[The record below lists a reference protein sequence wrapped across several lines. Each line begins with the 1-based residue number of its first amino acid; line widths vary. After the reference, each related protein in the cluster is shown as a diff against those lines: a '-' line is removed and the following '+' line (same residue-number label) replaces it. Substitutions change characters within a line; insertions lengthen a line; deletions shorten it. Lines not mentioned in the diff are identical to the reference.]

1 MDYKSN
7 IHCEVCG
14 NKDVD
19 KFSLKYTRADFQV
32 TDCDVCGFSFIP
44 QFYRKQIPYE
54 NYRDDEVLKSVR
66 AGNNYIKFRRHKL
79 RIKLIKKFQKTGK
92 LYDVGVGWGH
102 FLHTAQVLG
111 FEASG
116 VEISELMHHY
126 ATTDLKLNVVHDDF
140 YNLEL
145 PENNWDVVTM
155 WDVLEHISEPQKAVK
170 KINKMLKKDGF
181 FVLQVPQIDSKVAK
195 KQKQNWSMMSIEHIN
210 YFSKKTIK
218 TLLEDNGFE
227 IVKIKSS
234 YELKLFL
241 KFTVL
246 PWLKR
251 KKTKKQDEKIT
262 ITNAERQNFFNKFTK
277 LPKFVIW
284 LGLLAHDIVYKFMS
298 AINYG
303 EEMIVVAQKK
313 NKDMKELKKT
323 VIFDFDGTLADTL
336 EVMLA
341 IFNRIAPEYKCKQVE
356 FSEKEK
362 YLGLS
367 IPELLKEV
375 NVSMLLLPRLAL
387 RMKNELTKELH
398 KVSAFPGIEESLHNL
413 KEIGYSLGVMSSNSV
428 KNINAFLKRN
438 SLFELFDFIHS
449 GKNIF
454 GKDKVISRILSKYK
468 IPKDSVVYVG
478 DEHRDI
484 EAVKKINIPIISVT
498 WGLNSKELLEKH
510 KPNLI
515 ISQVSELCKSVKE
528 IIPIY

>member
-1 MDYKSN
+1 
-7 IHCEVCG
+7 
-14 NKDVD
+14 
-19 KFSLKYTRADFQV
+19 
-32 TDCDVCGFSFIP
+32 
-44 QFYRKQIPYE
+44 
-54 NYRDDEVLKSVR
+54 
-66 AGNNYIKFRRHKL
+66 
-79 RIKLIKKFQKTGK
+79 
-92 LYDVGVGWGH
+92 
-102 FLHTAQVLG
+102 
-111 FEASG
+111 
-116 VEISELMHHY
+116 
-126 ATTDLKLNVVHDDF
+126 
-140 YNLEL
+140 
-145 PENNWDVVTM
+145 
-155 WDVLEHISEPQKAVK
+155 
-170 KINKMLKKDGF
+170 
-181 FVLQVPQIDSKVAK
+181 
-195 KQKQNWSMMSIEHIN
+195 
-210 YFSKKTIK
+210 
-218 TLLEDNGFE
+218 
-227 IVKIKSS
+227 
-234 YELKLFL
+234 
-241 KFTVL
+241 
-246 PWLKR
+246 
-251 KKTKKQDEKIT
+251 
-262 ITNAERQNFFNKFTK
+262 
-277 LPKFVIW
+277 
-284 LGLLAHDIVYKFMS
+284 
-298 AINYG
+298 
-303 EEMIVVAQKK
+303 
-313 NKDMKELKKT
+313 MKELKKT

>member
-79 RIKLIKKFQKTGK
+79 KIKLIKKFQKTGK

-241 KFTVL
+241 MFTVL

-313 NKDMKELKKT
+313 TE
-323 VIFDFDGTLADTL
+323 
-336 EVMLA
+336 
-341 IFNRIAPEYKCKQVE
+341 
-356 FSEKEK
+356 
-362 YLGLS
+362 
-367 IPELLKEV
+367 
-375 NVSMLLLPRLAL
+375 
-387 RMKNELTKELH
+387 
-398 KVSAFPGIEESLHNL
+398 
-413 KEIGYSLGVMSSNSV
+413 
-428 KNINAFLKRN
+428 
-438 SLFELFDFIHS
+438 
-449 GKNIF
+449 
-454 GKDKVISRILSKYK
+454 
-468 IPKDSVVYVG
+468 
-478 DEHRDI
+478 
-484 EAVKKINIPIISVT
+484 
-498 WGLNSKELLEKH
+498 
-510 KPNLI
+510 
-515 ISQVSELCKSVKE
+515 
-528 IIPIY
+528 